1 MQSCAFPLPIP
12 KHRYGD
18 DVEDVADCT
27 DNHGPEHPAGL
38 LEELA
43 DEAGGPHGWRDVGLQ
58 GADPL
63 LEVPD
68 LLGVLP
74 AGEFLDNVGDPLD
87 LGDQIIHDLSVGQE
101 VHLVGLLQEAD
112 GLVQGG
118 ILLLQFLR
126 LAGELRDALQEELGI
141 HGKTAVGIV
150 RHGPFTPSCSAARTR
165 SLRGTDR
172 RA

>member
-1 MQSCAFPLPIP
+1 MQSCAFHLPIP

-18 DVEDVADCT
+18 DVEDVADCA

-43 DEAGGPHGWRDVGLQ
+43 DEAGGPHGWRDVSLQ
-58 GADPL
+58 GGDSL
-63 LEVPD
+63 LETLDPH
-68 LLGVLP
+68 GVLP
-74 AGEFLDNVGDPLD
+74 AREFLDDIGDPLD

-101 VHLVGLLQEAD
+101 VHLIGLLQETD

-126 LAGELRDALQEELGI
+126 LAGKLCDALQEELGI
-141 HGKTAVGIV
+141 HGEAAFGDVG
-150 RHGPFTPSCSAARTR
+150 HGLFTPS
-165 SLRGTDR
+165 
-172 RA
+172 